1 MSMIIKKLELQGFK
15 SFAER
20 TKIVFHPGLTA
31 IVGPNGT
38 GKSNLVDAMLW
49 SLGGHRHKTVRG
61 DRTEEVIFSG
71 NAKRPALSMADA
83 VLTLSGDDQEL
94 VISHRAFRS
103 GENEYRINGK
113 TVRLRDIQDELWKHA
128 IGEKEYFVIE
138 QGSIGT
144 FVTSKPTEKRLFIEE
159 AAGTAYYKDKKRQ
172 AQAKLDSTEQNLIRL
187 EDIIIE
193 VEKAKNSLQRQA
205 QAANRYRRLRERIRE
220 LTSHHYQ
227 RKLVVLEKTR
237 QEASALY
244 EAGLLRENEAT
255 ARLRNEE
262 KDAAARRKE
271 LWDLEKVL
279 KDGQEDLFGLKSRAA
294 RTESDIESG
303 SKRIEFF
310 EEKKKRAQADRDE
323 LLEDVLY
330 LTREIEELKGA
341 WPASRDRS
349 RPTEPRS
356 NPPRPASPPRRTP
369 AIAPNRRPSAC
380 AASISRPSRP

>member
-20 TKIVFHPGLTA
+20 TKIVFHPGITA

-49 SLGGHRHKTVRG
+49 SLGGHRQKAVRG

-71 NAKRPALSMADA
+71 NAKRPALSMADS
-83 VLTLSGDDQEL
+83 VLTLAGDDQEL
-94 VISHRAFRS
+94 HISHRAFRS
-103 GENEYRINGK
+103 GESEYRMNGK

-128 IGEKEYFVIE
+128 IGETDYFVIE
-138 QGSIGT
+138 QGSIGS

-172 AQAKLDSTEQNLIRL
+172 AQSKLDSTGQNLIRL

-205 QAANRYRRLRERIRE
+205 QAANRYRRLRERVRE

-227 RKLVVLEKTR
+227 RKLVVLEKTQ

-244 EAGLLRENEAT
+244 EASLVREQ
-255 ARLRNEE
+255 R
-262 KDAAARRKE
+262 
-271 LWDLEKVL
+271 
-279 KDGQEDLFGLKSRAA
+279 GHGPPA
-294 RTESDIESG
+294 RTS
-303 SKRIEFF
+303 
-310 EEKKKRAQADRDE
+310 
-323 LLEDVLY
+323 
-330 LTREIEELKGA
+330 
-341 WPASRDRS
+341 
-349 RPTEPRS
+349 
-356 NPPRPASPPRRTP
+356 RRTP
-369 AIAPNRRPSAC
+369 LPGRK
-380 AASISRPSRP
+380 